1 MRAVKENNIK
11 KNNKIKDI
19 MANSQA
25 NMQWINLLHKKPNV
39 KDV

>member
-1 MRAVKENNIK
+1 MTAGKLIHFFFLLK
-11 KNNKIKDI
+11 KDI

-39 KDV
+39 RDV